1 VESDTRPRRRRVLR
15 EEGLSERLEAWRREL
30 ESSLDTDPRE
40 IVRLLRER
48 KVDKLRV
55 GRLRMMLYRWLRL
68 ASV

>member
-1 VESDTRPRRRRVLR
+1 MESDTRPRRRRVLR